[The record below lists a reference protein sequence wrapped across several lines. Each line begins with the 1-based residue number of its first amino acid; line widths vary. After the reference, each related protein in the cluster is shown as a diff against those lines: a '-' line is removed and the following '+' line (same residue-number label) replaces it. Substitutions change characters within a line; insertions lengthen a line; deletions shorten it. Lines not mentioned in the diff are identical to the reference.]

1 MRSSDTLSE
10 TSALMHPIETQIPA
24 LRTFARS
31 LTGESSLADD
41 LVQETLL
48 KALSAWHQFD
58 GQNLRAW
65 LFRILRN
72 TYISH
77 RRLADVRNLSSEPEL
92 EQNSLDTG
100 YDAAF
105 TTDLLALFG
114 QLSSQHRE
122 VLFLVGIEGFTY
134 DETASILEL
143 PAGTVMSRLSRAR
156 QSLRRLYL
164 QDTSPPSTT
173 VDSQQSIHNSPS
185 TTEALTHDD
194 ANQ

>member
-1 MRSSDTLSE
+1 
-10 TSALMHPIETQIPA
+10 MHPVEAHIPA

-41 LVQETLL
+41 LVQEALL
-48 KALSAWHQFD
+48 KALSAWHQFN

-77 RRLADVRNLSSEPEL
+77 RRLADVRNLSSEPDL
-92 EQNSLDTG
+92 EQNSIDSG

-105 TTDLLALFG
+105 TTDLLKLFG

-122 VLFLVGIEGFTY
+122 ILFLVCIEGFTY
-134 DETASILEL
+134 DETADILEL

-164 QDTSPPSTT
+164 QDTAHSSTT
-173 VDSQQSIHNSPS
+173 VRP
-185 TTEALTHDD
+185 
-194 ANQ
+194 

>member
-1 MRSSDTLSE
+1 
-10 TSALMHPIETQIPA
+10 MHPIETQIPA

-58 GQNLRAW
+58 GRNLRAW

-77 RRLADVRNLSSEPEL
+77 QRLADVRNLSSEPEL

-164 QDTSPPSTT
+164 QDTSTT